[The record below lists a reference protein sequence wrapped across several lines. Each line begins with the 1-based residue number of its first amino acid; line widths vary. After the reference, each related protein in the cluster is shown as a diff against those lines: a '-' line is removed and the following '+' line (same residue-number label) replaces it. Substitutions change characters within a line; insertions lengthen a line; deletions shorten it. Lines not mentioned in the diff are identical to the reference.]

1 MKLNVKKVFFV
12 GFAFFLISMFWQA
25 YDNVISKMLI
35 DKFGLNQTWSGVV
48 LAIDNVLALFLLP
61 LFGSLSDKTSSKY
74 GRRTPYI
81 VIGTVIAAFAFISM
95 SFVDNVQ
102 TAKIETETL
111 VVEEYTHVQE
121 MGNTQERTEAS
132 WEAIIS
138 AMTAERDASL
148 AAETLTQSQYDNWD
162 ESIRKPMQEILDNNE
177 GILLNS
183 FDVSDLKDDYYDYLS
198 MRAWQMT
205 SQNPAIFIVFI
216 VVLLIALLS
225 MATFRSPAVALM
237 PDVTIKP
244 LRSKANAIINLMGS
258 LGGVVTLLFLMATG
272 LDKISY
278 VNYTPAFIVIGLLM
292 LVFLGIFLW
301 KVKEP
306 KLVIEKAEE
315 DIKYGLVEAEEPTEA
330 KTAKPMPKDIKRSL
344 FLILFSVFFWFI
356 GYNAVT
362 SKFADYAPKIL
373 QMGYSFPLLVANGTA
388 LAAFIPIGIIATKI
402 GRRKTILIGI
412 TILAFCF
419 GVAVFLTP
427 KVAWLMYAIFGLTGI
442 GWATI
447 NVNSYPMVVELSKSS
462 NVGKYTGYY
471 YTFSMAAQII
481 TPILSGIFM
490 DELGRKA
497 LFPYAAIFVAIS
509 FITMFLVRHGDAAIP
524 KKASKLENF
533 DVDMD

>member
-148 AAETLTQSQYDNWD
+148 AAETLTQSQYDNWN

-315 DIKYGLVEAEEPTEA
+315 DVKYG
-330 KTAKPMPKDIKRSL
+330 
-344 FLILFSVFFWFI
+344 
-356 GYNAVT
+356 
-362 SKFADYAPKIL
+362 
-373 QMGYSFPLLVANGTA
+373 
-388 LAAFIPIGIIATKI
+388 
-402 GRRKTILIGI
+402 
-412 TILAFCF
+412 
-419 GVAVFLTP
+419 
-427 KVAWLMYAIFGLTGI
+427 
-442 GWATI
+442 
-447 NVNSYPMVVELSKSS
+447 
-462 NVGKYTGYY
+462 
-471 YTFSMAAQII
+471 
-481 TPILSGIFM
+481 
-490 DELGRKA
+490 
-497 LFPYAAIFVAIS
+497 
-509 FITMFLVRHGDAAIP
+509 
-524 KKASKLENF
+524 
-533 DVDMD
+533 